1 MVSTCFNFSTEVAPG
16 TWQVAH
22 VHLSLTGR
30 LVKAVK
36 ASPGGAGGCG
46 HGIPPGSTSAKK
58 CQLDSELIGA
68 NGLMYQAFNEKYI
81 YIYISWYFLVNKNF
95 SNISIVRCTLEVV
108 LSTFDMMLSILD
120 SHLPCLSKHPLYLLH
135 VI

>member
-1 MVSTCFNFSTEVAPG
+1 MFQLFEVAPG

-36 ASPGGAGGCG
+36 ASPGGAGGCPSMES
-46 HGIPPGSTSAKK
+46 HQDPPGSAKK

-81 YIYISWYFLVNKNF
+81 FLVFLGEQELFKYFHCKLHFGNCSFNF
-95 SNISIVRCTLEVV
+95 
-108 LSTFDMMLSILD
+108 
-120 SHLPCLSKHPLYLLH
+120 
-135 VI
+135 